1 MKQLCSTD
9 VVPIVQFV
17 AMTRMHICIVVR
29 VIWLIVMW
37 NVTQLLQTVSLSLQ
51 FLPLMIK
58 MSTTDEKKEKSS
70 LFWLRFLWL
79 VQFREHH

>member
-1 MKQLCSTD
+1 
-9 VVPIVQFV
+9 
-17 AMTRMHICIVVR
+17 MHICIVVR

-58 MSTTDEKKEKSS
+58 MSTTDEKKRKVFSILAVIS
-70 LFWLRFLWL
+70 LVGTISGTSLKLLPPDGIF
-79 VQFREHH
+79 